1 MHLIQFNFFP
11 PRGNCLDF
19 FNGEITAAPATIFF
33 SLFFSSLF
41 FFFSSEA
48 SSPPPRGS
56 IFLYHSHR
64 WLIPRQRAPLFL
76 SPRLFFKAVPVPEP
90 LSFSLIDNFANVC
103 AEKGR
108 RKEEKKKKNYEVK
121 GGTVDKLKFC
131 SLLICACIYICTR
144 AFL

>member
-33 SLFFSSLF
+33 LSLLLSF

-76 SPRLFFKAVPVPEP
+76 SPRLFFKAVPVPKP

-108 RKEEKKKKNYEVK
+108 RKEEKKKKITKSKE
-121 GGTVDKLKFC
+121 GP
-131 SLLICACIYICTR
+131 LIN
-144 AFL
+144 